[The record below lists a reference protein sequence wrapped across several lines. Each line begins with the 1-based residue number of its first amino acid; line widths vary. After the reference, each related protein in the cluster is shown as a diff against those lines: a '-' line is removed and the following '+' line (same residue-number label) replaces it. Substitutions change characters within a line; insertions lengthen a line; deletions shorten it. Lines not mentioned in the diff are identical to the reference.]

1 MANLQTTIELIFH
14 GIDQVSGAA
23 TSVGNALKGVG
34 DTVDKITSPL
44 ADFAKEVAVAQGVL
58 VALAGVIGTMAY
70 KEAVEFESSLLD
82 LQKQM
87 EEGDGSAKD
96 LAGALETLAVRYG
109 TNANELVKSAA
120 DFKAAGYD
128 VKTSVDL
135 VKQSLDLMIAG
146 GISAADATDLLN
158 KSLAGFQVESNVAK
172 EAQHIGDLLNKA
184 ADITKSS
191 FPQIAQG
198 FADLSPVARLTGLT
212 MEETVAILT
221 KVIDTFGS
229 GSEAANGLKSGFLSL
244 IDPSKE
250 SAAKM
255 AEMGVK
261 FTAAGKPIGDIKAII
276 ETLSPAFAAMDKSQQ
291 LAAAS
296 MLFGKDQAGKMI
308 EALGKYGDAMN
319 LAGRL
324 TKEAGGSIEK
334 EVTLRLGSAET
345 AINSANEAFRQLLRV
360 LGDEIKVETTGS
372 IRGLGELALAFK
384 GVLEAGKL
392 DPLFNLLR
400 PQLAEV
406 ETLFKTVAKNLPAA
420 FEGLNF
426 DGLVKALGELG
437 KSAEIALEAL
447 IGPIDLSTVDGLRA
461 ALQQVI
467 NLVTGLVNMTAG
479 ELGGLAP
486 FLKGI
491 RELALAFRD
500 SGPEAQGLVGNLLG
514 LSVGLQGMMDLVGNT
529 ALAFLAFGDK
539 LKALPGL
546 LTSFGAELRTISS
559 LAAGGNIAAGLGAA
573 GIAGAVGLLA
583 FELTRLSG
591 LDNVLNDVL
600 APDAVF
606 GKGATLGTAIY
617 DLAEKLGLLG
627 GAAEKPKPPISELS
641 KELDRNIAASQKSR
655 TEINAWMDAQ
665 EAAAKVP
672 ADTTKELEK
681 LTASYAA
688 AGYQYDATTGQIRAM
703 ADEEFQRKVQLS
715 DMRETFLAA
724 ARDQTGYVGSVKDG
738 VVTYTQWG
746 NALSGAKK
754 KAEDLGD
761 TLKNKTAK
769 DILEATKVAN
779 DFQVKME
786 QIASNERIKNIE
798 AVVSIK
804 TEALKADAERVKA
817 TFESIDNTV
826 SSTGELLGSLFG
838 SFNDATSNWDKAK
851 IESQIDLENKRRQDA
866 LDMQKKLA
874 EAEIERIQA
883 QTDSLNR
890 GDALIKIEGDGLKP
904 ELEAF
909 MWKILSLIRVRANAE
924 FSQYLLGVASP

>member
-1 MANLQTTIELIFH
+1 MATLTDTVELIFK
-14 GIDQVSGAA
+14 GIDEASGAA

-34 DTVDKITSPL
+34 DAVDKVTSPL
-44 ADFAKEVAVAQGVL
+44 ADFAKQVAVAQGVL

-87 EEGDGSAKD
+87 NEGEGSAKD
-96 LAGALETLAVRYG
+96 LAASLETLAVRYG

-172 EAQHIGDLLNKA
+172 EAQHISDLLNKA

-212 MEETVAILT
+212 MEETVAMLT

-250 SAAKM
+250 AAAKM
-255 AEMGVK
+255 ADMGVK

-308 EALGKYGDAMN
+308 EALGKYGDAMK
-319 LAGRL
+319 LAGQL
-324 TKEAGGSIEK
+324 TQEAGGSIEK

-345 AINSANEAFRQLLRV
+345 AMNSTNEAFRQLLRV
-360 LGDEIKVETTGS
+360 LGDEIKVETTGA
-372 IRGLGELALAFK
+372 IRGLGEMALAFK

-392 DPLFNLLR
+392 DPLFDLLR
-400 PQLAEV
+400 PQLAAV
-406 ETLFKTVAKNLPAA
+406 ETLFKDVAKNLPAA
-420 FEGLNF
+420 FEGLKF
-426 DGLVKALGELG
+426 DGLVTALGELG
-437 KSAEIALEAL
+437 KSAKIALEAL
-447 IGPIDLSTVDGLRA
+447 LGPIDLSTVEGLQS

-467 NLVTGLVNMTAG
+467 NLVTGLINLTAG

-491 RELALAFRD
+491 RELALKFKDA
-500 SGPEAQGLVGNLLG
+500 GPEAQGLLGKLLG
-514 LSVGLQGMMDLVGNT
+514 LSVGFQGMMDLVGNT

-546 LTSFGAELRTISS
+546 LTSFGAELRTIGS

-591 LDNVLNDVL
+591 LDQVLSDAIGPDV
-600 APDAVF
+600 ADAVF
-606 GKGATLGTAIY
+606 RFLEEI
-617 DLAEKLGLLG
+617 GLLSPVLESVG
-627 GAAEKPKPPISELS
+627 KAAEKPAIPISELS

-655 TEINAWMDAQ
+655 TEINAWLDAQ
-665 EAAAKVP
+665 EAAAKAP
-672 ADTTKELEK
+672 ADTTNELEK
-681 LTASYAA
+681 LTAAYAA
-688 AGYQYDATTGQIRAM
+688 AGYQYDAATGQIRAM
-703 ADEEFQRKVQLS
+703 ADAEFQRKVQLS

-838 SFNDATSNWDKAK
+838 AFNAATSNWDKAK
-851 IESQIDLENKRRQDA
+851 IEEQIALENKRRQDA
-866 LDMQKKLA
+866 LELQKKLA

-883 QTDSLNR
+883 QTESLNR
-890 GDALIKIEGDGLKP
+890 GDALIKIEGSDLKP

-909 MWKILSLIRVRANAE
+909 MWKILSLIRIRANAE